1 SNTIP
6 AVFPPPPQLPITS
19 PPPPVHHH
27 IADTHVAHRILSTM
41 PSRDH
46 LTRTIS
52 ALFPPPLFLPHQITV
67 HHHIADTHV
76 AHHIF
81 STMPHYHAEEATRA
95 IKPILKDYYQFD
107 GTPIVKAL
115 WREVSQCV
123 CVAPDA
129 DGPKGVYWYS
139 NKVK

>member
-1 SNTIP
+1 
-6 AVFPPPPQLPITS
+6 
-19 PPPPVHHH
+19 
-27 IADTHVAHRILSTM
+27 THTTEWDWLRGALATVD
-41 PSRDH
+41 RDYGY
-46 LTRTIS
+46 LNI
-52 ALFPPPLFLPHQITV
+52 V

-107 GTPIVKAL
+107 GTPVVKAL

-139 NKVK
+139 NKIK